1 MKPGTVSA
9 GDQLISS
16 GTGRMPPTPPSPGPR
31 TTPVLA
37 DALALVLGIE
47 TQCLLF
53 ARDQYLKSDSKAAR
67 TK

>member
-1 MKPGTVSA
+1 
-9 GDQLISS
+9 
-16 GTGRMPPTPPSPGPR
+16 MPPIPPSPAPR

-47 TQCLLF
+47 MQCLLF
-53 ARDQYLKSDSKAAR
+53 ARDQYLESDSKAPR

>member
-1 MKPGTVSA
+1 
-9 GDQLISS
+9 
-16 GTGRMPPTPPSPGPR
+16 MPPTPPSPGPR